1 MRNMFKRRTQD
12 TAGVQCS
19 TITRKMMS
27 SVSSRILEVPDNYN
41 QHDWTRLSSEIE
53 DGEREATEI
62 SAHTPDALNIP
73 HHGDNDDD
81 LHEFDSVNSY
91 FSQRKDALPK
101 TTGRF
106 GSNHVLINKERIKR
120 DIMPLKR
127 DQGLDEIALSHAKEM
142 AKKENLFHSNAD
154 ATIAETWEKS
164 GPCRVIGENVTKQG
178 KGTKYLTRRAM
189 AVLFANSGSDRK
201 NILDPRF
208 QYLGI
213 GTQMSDNGTLYICQL
228 FKA

>member
-1 MRNMFKRRTQD
+1 MRNIFKRRTQD

-27 SVSSRILEVPDNYN
+27 VFSRILEVPDNYN
-41 QHDWTRLSSEIE
+41 QHDWTRLSSKIE
-53 DGEREATEI
+53 DCEREAPEVST
-62 SAHTPDALNIP
+62 HTTDALDIP
-73 HHGDNDDD
+73 HHGDNDHDFHD
-81 LHEFDSVNSY
+81 TDSVNSY
-91 FSQRKDALPK
+91 LSQRKDALPK

-106 GSNHVLINKERIKR
+106 GSNHVLINKERVKR
-120 DIMPLKR
+120 DVMPLKR
-127 DQGLDEIALSHAKEM
+127 DQALDEIALSHAKAM
-142 AKKENLFHSNAD
+142 AEQENLFHSNAD
-154 ATIAETWEKS
+154 VTITETWKKS
-164 GPCRVIGENVTKQG
+164 GPCRLIGENVTKQG

-213 GTQMSDNGTLYICQL
+213 GTQMSVNGTLYICQL
-228 FKA
+228 FKG

>member
-1 MRNMFKRRTQD
+1 MRNIFKRRTQD

-19 TITRKMMS
+19 TLTRKVM

-53 DGEREATEI
+53 DCEREAPEL
-62 SAHTPDALNIP
+62 SAHTPDVLDIP

-81 LHEFDSVNSY
+81 LHETESVNTY
-91 FSQRKDALPK
+91 LSQRKDALPM

-127 DQGLDEIALSHAKEM
+127 DQALDEIALSHAKEM

-154 ATIAETWEKS
+154 ATITETWKKS
-164 GPCRVIGENVTKQG
+164 GPCRLIGENVTKQG

-228 FKA
+228 FKG

>member
-1 MRNMFKRRTQD
+1 MRNIFKRRTQD

-27 SVSSRILEVPDNYN
+27 VSSRILEVPDNYN
-41 QHDWTRLSSEIE
+41 HHDWTRLSSEIE
-53 DGEREATEI
+53 DGEREATEV
-62 SAHTPDALNIP
+62 SAHTPDIP

-81 LHEFDSVNSY
+81 LHEIDSVNSY
-91 FSQRKDALPK
+91 LSQRKDALPK

-127 DQGLDEIALSHAKEM
+127 DQALDEIALSHAKEM

-164 GPCRVIGENVTKQG
+164 G
-178 KGTKYLTRRAM
+178 M
-189 AVLFANSGSDRK
+189 
-201 NILDPRF
+201 
-208 QYLGI
+208 
-213 GTQMSDNGTLYICQL
+213 
-228 FKA
+228 